1 MKAPLSIAS
10 FNSGFGF
17 SADMLRLH
25 LNESPYGPPPGTCEA
40 LEQEIARNCSIYPE
54 STCEH
59 LRQCIAAFT
68 GVTSDMIA
76 VGNGIDEL
84 ILMIT
89 LALSE
94 PGAVNVITDSTFP
107 GYASAC
113 AVAGA
118 AVRTVRLSNY
128 RICPDAFIAAL
139 RSDAR
144 VAFICN
150 PHNPTGTLVAREGLE
165 RIIAAAEAAGAIP
178 VIDEAY
184 IEFAEDELASAQDLI
199 RNGRRALMLRTFSKA
214 WGLASIRIGYALG
227 PADLI
232 GRIWQIRAALPFNVN
247 RIAQRIVPHILERKE
262 FPASVRARTA
272 QARALLCETLRG
284 WGVDFI
290 PSTTNFL
297 AINTA
302 GSNSTELT
310 RRLAAKHR
318 ILVRDLGPFGMPDW
332 IRVSI
337 GTPQEV
343 ERFCSAWA
351 DLRTGS

>member
-1 MKAPLSIAS
+1 MKSSLSIPS
-10 FNSGFGF
+10 FNSGFGCGT
-17 SADMLRLH
+17 DMLRLH
-25 LNESPYGPPPGTCEA
+25 LNESPYGPPPGTYEA
-40 LEQEIARNCSIYPE
+40 LEQEISRDCSLYPE

-59 LRQCIAAFT
+59 LRQSIAGFA
-68 GVTSDMIA
+68 GVTADMIA

-84 ILMIT
+84 ILLIS

-94 PGAVNVITDSTFP
+94 PGTVNVITDSTFP

-118 AVRTVRLSNY
+118 AVRTVRLNNH
-128 RICPDAFIAAL
+128 RISPEAIVAAL
-139 RSDAR
+139 QSDAR

-150 PHNPTGTLVAREGLE
+150 PHNPTGTLITRRGLD
-165 RIIAAAEAAGAIP
+165 RILAAADTVGAIP

-184 IEFAEDELASAQDLI
+184 MEFAEDELASSQDFI
-199 RNGRRALMLRTFSKA
+199 RDGRRAIMLRTFSKA

-227 PADLI
+227 PRDLI
-232 GRIWQIRAALPFNVN
+232 ARIWQIRAALPFNVN
-247 RIAQRIVPHILERKE
+247 RIAQRIVPQILERKE

-272 QARALLCETLRG
+272 EARALLCETLMRRR
-284 WGVDFI
+284 VDFI

-297 AINTA
+297 AIRTA
-302 GSNSTELT
+302 GPGSAEVT
-310 RRLAAKHR
+310 RQLAEQHR

-337 GTPQEV
+337 GRPEEV
-343 ERFCSAWA
+343 ERFCSALA
-351 DLRTGS
+351 MFF

>member
-1 MKAPLSIAS
+1 MKAAVSIPS
-10 FNSGFGF
+10 FNNGGGC

-25 LNESPYGPPPGTCEA
+25 LNESPYGPPPGTYEA
-40 LEQEIARNCSIYPE
+40 LKQEISGNCSIYPE

-59 LRQCIAAFT
+59 LRQCIATFA

-84 ILMIT
+84 ILLIT

-94 PGAVNVITDSTFP
+94 PGTVNVITDSTFP

-118 AVRTVRLSNY
+118 AVRAVHLNNY
-128 RICPDAFIAAL
+128 RISPEAIVAAVQP
-139 RSDAR
+139 DAR
-144 VAFICN
+144 VVFVCN
-150 PHNPTGTLVAREGLE
+150 PHNPTGTLIARRGVDL
-165 RIIAAAEAAGAIP
+165 ILTAAEAAGAIP
-178 VIDEAY
+178 VFDEAY
-184 IEFAEDELASAQDLI
+184 MEFAEDELASSQDFI
-199 RNGRRALMLRTFSKA
+199 RDGRRAIMLRTFSKA

-227 PADLI
+227 PRDLI

-247 RIAQRIVPHILERKE
+247 RIAQHIVPQILARKE

-272 QARALLCETLRG
+272 EARALLCEILRR
-284 WGVDFI
+284 WRVEFI

-297 AINTA
+297 AMRIGGTDSA
-302 GSNSTELT
+302 EVT
-310 RRLAAKHR
+310 RLLAEKHR
-318 ILVRDLGPFGMPDW
+318 ILVRDLGPFGMPGW

-337 GTPQEV
+337 GKPEDV
-343 ERFCSAWA
+343 ERFCSA
-351 DLRTGS
+351 LGMVF